1 MNIMIKVIYNDRSEI
16 HFHDGDT
23 NERIFKQNI
32 YYRVSECAEWKMKM
46 AMGLLKMII
55 THLNAQMDA

>member
-1 MNIMIKVIYNDRSEI
+1 MDLFINMGVRYYMNIMIKVIYNDRSEI

-32 YYRVSECAEWKMKM
+32 YYRVSECAE
-46 AMGLLKMII
+46 
-55 THLNAQMDA
+55 